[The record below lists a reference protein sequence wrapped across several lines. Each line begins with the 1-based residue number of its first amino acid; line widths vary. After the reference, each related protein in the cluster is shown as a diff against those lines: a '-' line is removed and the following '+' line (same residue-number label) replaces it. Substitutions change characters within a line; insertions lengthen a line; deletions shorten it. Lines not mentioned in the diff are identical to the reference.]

1 MYDAKNRYFCKRYKT
16 LHPIFCIL
24 NQSSEVSYK
33 TILTMALPIMLSL
46 AAQNVVNVT
55 DTAFLGRLGE
65 VELGASAIGGL
76 VYIAIYMLGFG
87 FATGAQIL
95 MARRNGENQL
105 KELGSIANHAF
116 VGLLV
121 FAVFFLIVVLAFL
134 DSFLNQFVKSDAIRE
149 ACSTFLEYRMWGI
162 VFAFLNACFRS
173 FYVSITRTRALGY
186 SSAIMAISNVILDY
200 AMIFGH
206 WGFPAMGIAGAA
218 IASVISEAI
227 AFAFFIVYTNR
238 TLDVSKFGLFKFRNL
253 KFSVINSTL
262 NLSVWVMI
270 QNFLSLGGWLA
281 FFMIVEKTGER
292 NLAVSNIARS
302 IYLVLMIPIW
312 AFATTINSLVSNS
325 IGAVG
330 HSQVFG
336 IIKKVLLLNT
346 SLVTIVAA
354 FAVLFPETIL
364 SIYTSDAELIKASIP
379 TFYIICGVM
388 IPFAVAITL
397 FQATTGTGNTITAML
412 IELITIL
419 LYLVY
424 SWFFALQLHQPIHLV
439 WTAEFFYFII
449 IGSLSYLYLK
459 TGKWKNKVI

>member
-1 MYDAKNRYFCKRYKT
+1 
-16 LHPIFCIL
+16 
-24 NQSSEVSYK
+24 
-33 TILTMALPIMLSL
+33 MLSL

-87 FATGAQIL
+87 FASGAQIL
-95 MARRNGENQL
+95 MARRNGENQF
-105 KELGSIANHAF
+105 KETGSIANHTF

-121 FAVFFLIVVLAFL
+121 FAILLLALMFAFL
-134 DSFLNQFVKSDAIRE
+134 NPFLTHFVKSEAIRV
-149 ACSTFLEYRMWGI
+149 ACGTFLQYRMWGI
-162 VFAFLNACFRS
+162 IFAFFNACFRS

-186 SSAIMAISNVILDY
+186 SSAIMALSNVALDY

-206 WGFPAMGIAGAA
+206 WGFPKMGIAGAA

-227 AFAFFIVYTNR
+227 ALVFFIIYTQKK
-238 TLDVSKFGLFKFRNL
+238 LDINKFGLFNFMHF
-253 KFSVINSTL
+253 KFSIIKNTL

-270 QNFLSLGGWLA
+270 QNFLSLGGWLV

-292 NLAVSNIARS
+292 NLAISNIARS

-325 IGAVG
+325 IGAIG
-330 HSQVFG
+330 HSQVYG
-336 IIKKVLLLNT
+336 IIKKVVILNT
-346 SLVTIVAA
+346 ALVAILA
-354 FAVLFPETIL
+354 FLAVLFPETIIR
-364 SIYTSDAELIKASIP
+364 IYTSDPELVKACLP

-397 FQATTGTGNTITAML
+397 FQATTGTGNTITAMA
-412 IELITIL
+412 IELITIA
-419 LYLVY
+419 LYLIY
-424 SWFFALQLHQPIHLV
+424 SYIAALYFLQPIHIV
-439 WTAEFFYFII
+439 WTAEFLYFIV
-449 IGSLSYLYLK
+449 IGGLSFIYLM